1 MNNTDTT
8 HKHQFMVRGLAKS
21 GLAILDSLTDHKA
34 HLQHAVIGYMDELFE
49 YNIAVTNR
57 DKENI
62 LEELGDRLFYTEA
75 LGHYDLLEKFA
86 EFKFVAFSR
95 DETHQLLCQTVKRH
109 IFYEQ
114 DLNIKTLSSVYKNL
128 IKWIEYDASHIGK
141 NLKDVQDHNMNKL
154 WLGENAR
161 YKDLKYTDDRAK
173 ERADKASDTVDN
185 YGSPAYNKALES
197 GFDDMNE
204 SLGTKQPD
212 CDGETCESCQ

>member
-1 MNNTDTT
+1 
-8 HKHQFMVRGLAKS
+8 MVTGLAK
-21 GLAILDSLTDHKA
+21 AILDSLTFHKA

-57 DKENI
+57 DNENI

-75 LGHYDLLEKFA
+75 LGHYDLLEEFA

-114 DLNIKTLSSVYKNL
+114 ELNIKTLSSVYKNL

-141 NLKDVQDHNMNKL
+141 NLKDVQEHNMNKL

-173 ERADKASDTVDN
+173 ERADKVDGETYKHFDGHKPKN
-185 YGSPAYNKALES
+185 VSMGFKGKQDLNEAMKPNTES
-197 GFDDMNE
+197 GFDNQE
-204 SLGTKQPD
+204 SGFGLV
-212 CDGETCESCQ
+212 E